1 MTGSHFHHPMLDA
14 TVNYRL
20 AHIRLVCKGCGASW
34 KLKPP
39 YAALVTGCRF
49 LCYFLWAAA
58 ALWMVN
64 ERVVFF
70 ILCLVLSVLLLL
82 LPGKLVTAQIEKTKD
97 YARYFAGY
105 DASAEE

>member
-1 MTGSHFHHPMLDA
+1 MTGSHVHQPTLDA

-20 AHIRLVCKGCGASW
+20 AHIRLVCKGCGESW
-34 KLKPP
+34 RLKPL
-39 YAALVTGCRF
+39 YAALVAGCRY
-49 LCYFLWAAA
+49 LCYLLWALA

-82 LPGKLVTAQIEKTKD
+82 LPGE
-97 YARYFAGY
+97 
-105 DASAEE
+105 ASGGPHRKSKGLRPVFCRL

>member
-1 MTGSHFHHPMLDA
+1 MTGSHVHQPMLDA

-20 AHIRLVCKGCGASW
+20 SYIRLVCKSCGAEW
-34 KLKPP
+34 RLKPP

-49 LCYFLWAAA
+49 LCYLLWAA

-64 ERVVFF
+64 ERVIFF

-82 LPGKLVTAQIEKTKD
+82 LPGKLLVARIEKTND
-97 YARYFAGY
+97 YARYFADY
-105 DASAEE
+105 DA

>member
-1 MTGSHFHHPMLDA
+1 MTGSHVHQPMLDA
-14 TVNYRL
+14 TVNYQL
-20 AHIRLVCKGCGASW
+20 AHIRLVCKGCGESW
-34 KLKPP
+34 GLKPP
-39 YAALVTGCRF
+39 YAALVAGCRY
-49 LCYFLWAAA
+49 LCYLLWAGA

-82 LPGKLVTAQIEKTKD
+82 LPGKLLVAQIEKTKD

-105 DASAEE
+105 DA

>member
-1 MTGSHFHHPMLDA
+1 VRGVVEAETP
-14 TVNYRL
+14 
-20 AHIRLVCKGCGASW
+20 VCRIGDRVPVPVLFFVG
-34 KLKPP
+34 
-39 YAALVTGCRF
+39 
-49 LCYFLWAAA
+49 AA

-82 LPGKLVTAQIEKTKD
+82 LPGKLLTAQIEKTKD

>member
-1 MTGSHFHHPMLDA
+1 MTGSHVHHPMLDA

-20 AHIRLVCKGCGASW
+20 AHIRLVCKGCGESW
-34 KLKPP
+34 RLKPI
-39 YAALVTGCRF
+39 YAAL
-49 LCYFLWAAA
+49 A

-82 LPGKLVTAQIEKTKD
+82 LPGKLLAAQIEKTKD

-105 DASAEE
+105 DA